1 MNERK
6 EFKMSAI
13 RAMLIVASIAMISTG
28 CASVKPEAREPAV
41 VTNTVVV
48 TQTAVVT
55 NTVVVPKI
63 VEVPKPVPVTN
74 VVVQTRTVT
83 NYVDRVVD
91 RPVTNI
97 IVKLGEPTPPA
108 PLPKA
113 LALSVVGGATEGAK
127 GELLA
132 ALRAELAKRGY
143 VFKTPGTAR
152 ASVTVT
158 LATVVKANL
167 DEWHVYEGHASA
179 KVEIGCAPPVVREKR
194 FEAVGERKLGRG
206 EAEKA
211 VVKPL
216 CGSISAWIEKVLK
229 ERK

>member
-13 RAMLIVASIAMISTG
+13 RTMLIVAFIAVISTG
-28 CASVKPEAREPAV
+28 CTSPKPEAREPAV
-41 VTNTVVV
+41 VTNT
-48 TQTAVVT
+48 
-55 NTVVVPKI
+55 
-63 VEVPKPVPVTN
+63 
-74 VVVQTRTVT
+74 VVQTRTVT

-158 LATVVKANL
+158 LATAVKANL
-167 DEWHVYEGHASA
+167 DEWHVYEGQASA